1 MTSELEKSWASD
13 VFTPDEL
20 KQYARFEMEKQTKY
34 TPEAK
39 QRFTEKWLGLIAQ
52 IRSNLDKDPK
62 GEFGAMMAKQIMDLI
77 GGLYGKENANLRH
90 TIWEKGFK
98 KGKMDGDRALEPEIV
113 QWLDQAMD
121 HYYRERIY
129 AILAQVEVN
138 PTPELAQHWSDLMT
152 EMFGDTEALKQGVY
166 EAAKDDARVGPGAK
180 KWLLQ
185 FYK

>member
-1 MTSELEKSWASD
+1 MTSELEKSWAAD

-20 KQYARFEMEKQTKY
+20 KQYARFEMELHANA

-39 QRFTEKWLGLIAQ
+39 EAFTQKWLGLIAQ
-52 IRSNLDKDPK
+52 TRSNLDKDPK
-62 GEFGAMMAKQIMDLI
+62 SEFGSMMAKDIMDLV
-77 GGLYGKENANLRH
+77 GKLYGKENANLRH

-113 QWLDQAMD
+113 EWMDIAID

-138 PTPELAQHWSDLMT
+138 PTPELAQKWADLMT
-152 EMFGDTEALKQGVY
+152 EMFGNAEALKQDAYKAG
-166 EAAKDDARVGPGAK
+166 KDDPRVGPKAK